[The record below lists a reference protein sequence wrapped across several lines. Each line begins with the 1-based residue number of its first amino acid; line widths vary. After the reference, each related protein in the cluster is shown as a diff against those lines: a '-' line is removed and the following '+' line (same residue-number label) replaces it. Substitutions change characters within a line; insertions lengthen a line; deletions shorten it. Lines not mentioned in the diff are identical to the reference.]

1 MEIVIVPTLRFAE
14 ADSMLVTILD
24 ETKSSVFL
32 TRNMIPKLVIIK
44 RTIIQN
50 IFKVIELVIYK

>member
-24 ETKSSVFL
+24 DTKSSVFL
-32 TRNMIPKLVIIK
+32 TRNMMPKLVIVK
-44 RTIIQN
+44 RTSIQN